1 MNLAFTLVIKKVL
14 EGKVFPALSEVVEW
28 VINERLKIKG
38 KASLADIKRINQD
51 IHKEVLRALFT
62 PVDVRVAIIEKP
74 ENEDSDDS
82 SVNSPR

>member
-51 IHKEVLRALFT
+51 IHK
-62 PVDVRVAIIEKP
+62 
-74 ENEDSDDS
+74 
-82 SVNSPR
+82 